1 MQDLTHSKFHQ
12 VCKSQTLSTLSW
24 LLSRSQGSRKQGFG
38 LRVYIWV
45 TKYWIKGHH
54 TRRGYHV
61 CLISLLTLHE
71 HPHHHTWCCKLIIT
85 YLIFLHLLV
94 SCIPHSHNVR
104 HTPFFFALIIIYVH
118 TSTPLGKGLTIS
130 YFCVQ
135 YIYFLRHTN
144 SLAHT

>member
-1 MQDLTHSKFHQ
+1 MLHKDKHTTTFTTLYKPHIMQDLTHSKFHQ

-54 TRRGYHV
+54 TRRGNHV

-71 HPHHHTWCCKLIIT
+71 HPHHHTWCCKLIT
-85 YLIFLHLLV
+85 TLFIFYICSYHAY
-94 SCIPHSHNVR
+94 IR
-104 HTPFFFALIIIYVH
+104 HTPFLH
-118 TSTPLGKGLTIS
+118 
-130 YFCVQ
+130 
-135 YIYFLRHTN
+135 
-144 SLAHT
+144 SLHL